1 MRVKLVMAGLVVVG
15 LALAALAVAQT
26 MQQPA
31 ARFAG
36 DPDQPVAGQADL
48 AALAPPALEL
58 GADLGNSCV
67 CVCQQAG
74 EQRTERWGHY
84 ERSIVSGCQW
94 TGRVCVIE
102 GTLGTLGACI
112 ESPAPLG

>member
-1 MRVKLVMAGLVVVG
+1 MRRKLVLTCVALAALVV
-15 LALAALAVAQT
+15 AALAVAQT
-26 MQQPA
+26 MEEPA
-31 ARFAG
+31 ISFDDDA
-36 DPDQPVAGQADL
+36 DQPVAGQAEL
-48 AALAPPALEL
+48 AALTPPALEL

-67 CVCQQAG
+67 CVCRGA
-74 EQRTERWGHY
+74 EPPRSERWAHY

-102 GTLGTLGACI
+102 GALGSLGACV